1 MMNQPVLIVG
11 STGKTGRRVSEKLLQ
26 EGIPVRSGSRSA
38 EQPFDWSDSSTW
50 EPVLQGTRAAYITYY
65 PDLAVPGAAQAIDSF
80 ARLAVEIGV
89 RRLVLLSGRGEEE
102 AQRSELALQNS
113 GADWTIL
120 RCSWFCQ
127 NFSESFLYD
136 MVKAGVVALPAG
148 SVKEPF
154 IDADDIAA
162 AAVSTLTDDRHI
174 GQLYELTGP
183 QAITFAE
190 ATSLIAQACQRNIRY
205 LQLTSEQ
212 FISMLSQ
219 QQVPGESITLLSYLF
234 SSVLDGRNE
243 IPADGVEQIL
253 GRKPRTFFDYAR
265 QAARAGVWD

>member
-1 MMNQPVLIVG
+1 MNQPVLIVG

-26 EGIPVRSGSRSA
+26 KGIPVRSGSRSA

-65 PDLAVPGAAQAIDSF
+65 PDLAVPGAAQAIGSF
-80 ARLAVEIGV
+80 ARLAVENGV

-102 AQRSELALQNS
+102 AQRSELAMQNS

-127 NFSESFLYD
+127 NFSESFLHD

-148 SVKEPF
+148 SVREPF
-154 IDADDIAA
+154 IDADDIAD
-162 AAVSTLTDDRHI
+162 AVVSALTDDRHI
-174 GQLYELTGP
+174 GQRYELTGP

-205 LQLTSEQ
+205 VELTSEQ
-212 FISMLSQ
+212 FLSMLTQ
-219 QQVPGESITLLSYLF
+219 QQVPDEYVTLLSYLF
-234 SSVLDGRNE
+234 STVLDGRNE
-243 IPADGVEQIL
+243 ILANGVEQIL
-253 GRKPRTFFDYAR
+253 GRKPRGFFDFAR
-265 QAARAGVWD
+265 QAATDGAWG